1 MVLHKAAP
9 VPFDNRTLYEKNWA
23 DIGMFRGHNFMSLLV
38 RITEIT
44 LRTKKITA

>member
-1 MVLHKAAP
+1 
-9 VPFDNRTLYEKNWA
+9 
-23 DIGMFRGHNFMSLLV
+23 MFRGHNFMSLLV

>member
-1 MVLHKAAP
+1 
-9 VPFDNRTLYEKNWA
+9 
-23 DIGMFRGHNFMSLLV
+23 MFKGHNFMSLLV